1 MKACGEGGD
10 RLRLTVAAMASSKNE
25 FTNVTTLRG
34 EALGEPGKRTFRI
47 VVDSGSS
54 SAVLWL
60 EKEQL
65 FQLAL
70 AIQQLLATL
79 RDEQVGSATPP
90 VELEAPGLT
99 RLDFQVSKLVLGHDS
114 SRGLFIL
121 DAHEPDEEEV
131 ATVRVWASS
140 EQVTEFAEEAVR
152 VCASGRPLCP
162 LCARPIDPTGHQCPR
177 ANGHFRSADL

>member
-1 MKACGEGGD
+1 
-10 RLRLTVAAMASSKNE
+10 MASSKNE
-25 FTNVTTLRG
+25 FTNVTRLRG

-54 SAVLWL
+54 SAILWL

-79 RDEQVGSATPP
+79 REEQSVSANPP

-114 SRGLFIL
+114 NRGLFIL
-121 DAHEPDEEEV
+121 DVHDPDDEQV
-131 ATVRVWASS
+131 AAVRVWASG
-140 EQVTEFAEEAVR
+140 EQVTQFAEEAVR
-152 VCASGRPLCP
+152 VCAAGRPLCP

-177 ANGHFRSADL
+177 VNGHLKTSDL